1 MSMPG
6 FLCLSNVCIRSLMLD
21 NNVFWVSKR
30 LFSSQILLPT
40 IEEHQKNKNLFKS
53 KKFFN
58 RISWFVFELGFEG
71 QLI

>member
-1 MSMPG
+1 
-6 FLCLSNVCIRSLMLD
+6 MLD